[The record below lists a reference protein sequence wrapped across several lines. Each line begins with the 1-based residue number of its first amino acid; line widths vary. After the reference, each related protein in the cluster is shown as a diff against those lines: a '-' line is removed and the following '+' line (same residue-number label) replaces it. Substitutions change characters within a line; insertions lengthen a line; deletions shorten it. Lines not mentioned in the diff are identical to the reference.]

1 MQSYIYIEINF
12 FFERSETLT
21 EDGLVRWYINKW
33 TDYSRPIKLLNT
45 IFQYLS
51 KYWMV
56 WAQQRGYD
64 AVHDINIVIYF

>member
-1 MQSYIYIEINF
+1 MLNHIFILVLY

-21 EDGLVRWYINKW
+21 EGKLVRWYINKW

-51 KYWMV
+51 KHWIV
-56 WAQQRGYD
+56 WAQQGGYD
-64 AVHDINIVIYF
+64 AVHDINIVSYF

>member
-21 EDGLVRWYINKW
+21 EDELVRWYINKW
-33 TDYSRPIKLLNT
+33 TDYSRPIKLLNI

-51 KYWMV
+51 RYRMSF
-56 WAQQRGYD
+56 AQRDGYD
-64 AVHDINIVIYF
+64 AVHDINTVSYF